1 MRIKKHI
8 LFVFLLPCLL
18 LFALIYLLPIGV
30 VAVTSFTSWK
40 IGTDIRFC
48 GVDNYL
54 QAVKDPNVGVAL
66 LHTLFWVVLQ
76 ATVHVALGVTLALI
90 LSRRRRGWRA
100 IRTISMIP
108 NIIPASALAIIFLR
122 VFDANGLMNSLL
134 QAVTGKT
141 VQIQWYFQVK
151 TAMIPVTLS
160 WLIYSGLITIL
171 VLAAIMGVSSELSDS
186 AKIDGA
192 RGLQIDFLV
201 ILPIIRNTIGTAVII
216 AATSMLKEFELI
228 FLTTN
233 GGPGN
238 KTLNMPLYLYKT
250 SLIENNYGY
259 GNAMGVMLIVLGVGI
274 VFAVN
279 KLFRMDESVY

>member
-1 MRIKKHI
+1 MRIKKRI
-8 LFVFLLPCLL
+8 LIVFLLPCLL
-18 LFALIYLLPIGV
+18 LFALIYLIPIAV
-30 VAVTSFTSWK
+30 VAATSFASWK

-48 GVDNYL
+48 GIENYL
-54 QAVKDPNVGVAL
+54 QAFQDPNVKVAL
-66 LHTLFWVVLQ
+66 GHTLFWVILQ
-76 ATVHVALGVTLALI
+76 STVHVGLGTALALI
-90 LSRRRRGWRA
+90 LSGKCRGWRA

-134 QAVTGKT
+134 SAVTGKKI
-141 VQIQWYFQVK
+141 QIQWYFQVK

-160 WLIYSGLITIL
+160 WLIYSGLVTIL
-171 VLAAIMGVSSELSDS
+171 VLAAIMGVPEELSDS

-192 RGLQIDFLV
+192 TKLQIQFRV
-201 ILPIIRNTIGTAVII
+201 ILPMVRNTIGTAVII

-259 GNAMGVMLIVLGVGI
+259 GNAMGVMLILLGVGI
-274 VFAVN
+274 VFMVN
-279 KLFRMDESVY
+279 KLFKMDESVY